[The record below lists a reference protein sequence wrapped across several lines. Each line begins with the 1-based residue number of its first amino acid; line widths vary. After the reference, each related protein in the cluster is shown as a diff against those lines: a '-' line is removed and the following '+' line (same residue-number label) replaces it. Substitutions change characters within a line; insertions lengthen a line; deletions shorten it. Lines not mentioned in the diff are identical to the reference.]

1 MHRVLAWIDV
11 ATYVFLGIT
20 FVCLWRL
27 KGQIGDPRN
36 TGLLARI
43 AGGLVLGSMGI
54 TVILPIV
61 ASPRSTITGVV
72 RDFREVSGYRS
83 SYFEFRIEGDNQF
96 SDVLRA
102 NYFDKGFY
110 FDDPSVSNGST
121 VEAVYL
127 NWTNEVIGLRA
138 VAGRHAGWTFEE
150 DQNRVGPWLLVVGG
164 GLLVCAGIFG
174 KLSDL
179 AAKPEGDPM
188 M

>member
-1 MHRVLAWIDV
+1 MHQVLTCIDV

-20 FVCLWRL
+20 LLCLWRL

-72 RDFREVSGYRS
+72 RDFREVSGYRT

-110 FDDPSVSNGST
+110 FDDPSVSNGDT

-150 DQNRVGPWLLVVGG
+150 DQKRCGSLVTSCWGRT
-164 GLLVCAGIFG
+164 
-174 KLSDL
+174 LSL
-179 AAKPEGDPM
+179 CGDFRKA
-188 M
+188 

>member
-1 MHRVLAWIDV
+1 M
-11 ATYVFLGIT
+11 
-20 FVCLWRL
+20 
-27 KGQIGDPRN
+27 
-36 TGLLARI
+36 
-43 AGGLVLGSMGI
+43 
-54 TVILPIV
+54 
-61 ASPRSTITGVV
+61 
-72 RDFREVSGYRS
+72 
-83 SYFEFRIEGDNQF
+83 
-96 SDVLRA
+96 LRA

-150 DQNRVGPWLLVVGG
+150 DQNRVGPWLLVIGG
-164 GLLVCAGIFG
+164 GLLLCAGIFG